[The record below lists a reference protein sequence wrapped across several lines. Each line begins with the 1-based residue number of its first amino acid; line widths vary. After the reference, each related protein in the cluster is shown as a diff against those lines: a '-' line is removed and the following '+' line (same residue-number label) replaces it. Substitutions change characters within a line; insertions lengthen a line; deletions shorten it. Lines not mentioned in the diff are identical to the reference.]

1 MKKNIT
7 ITIDNEK
14 LSALK
19 MYTEQKGTTVEEELS
34 KYAEQL
40 YAKNVPQNV
49 RDYIDMMSKIQPAV
63 KPRKATTSGRNE
75 N

>member
-7 ITIDNEK
+7 ITMDNEK

-19 MYTEQKGTTVEEELS
+19 MYTEQKGATVEDELT
-34 KYAEQL
+34 KFAEQL

-49 RDYIDMMSKIQPAV
+49 RDYIDMMSKVQPAV
-63 KPRKATTSGRNE
+63 KPRRSSDKTENKA
-75 N
+75 

>member
-7 ITIDNEK
+7 ITMDNEK

-19 MYTEQKGTTVEEELS
+19 MYTEQKGATVEDELM

-49 RDYIDMMSKIQPAV
+49 RDYIDMMSKVQPAV
-63 KPRKATTSGRNE
+63 KPRKALPSGRND